1 MRLEFSEHPI
11 LVVDDELANLE
22 LIERFLRRKYKK
34 VVVAHDSEQA
44 LWYLETQGVHLVIAD
59 QKMPK
64 LEGVALLNHARR
76 LQPNAMRILV
86 TGYVDVETL
95 TSAINAAAVYQVITK
110 PIDFKVLDITV
121 LRALEAHEAAEREHE
136 LFDAFVYA
144 SVSAMEQR
152 DPTTAGHSFRVA
164 QMTTGLA
171 MAVDKI
177 GEGRL
182 ADVRFSREDLEQI
195 KYASLLHDFGK
206 IGVPEEI
213 LLKPRKLPTARSQH
227 IAQKIN
233 YGAAAGHW
241 DGAQAEK
248 LAGLLRTLDDP
259 GLSAAAHA
267 AEIATL
273 VEAGVVDDED
283 LEYLRIESGSLSPAE
298 RRMIESHVQGT
309 VRFLKQIPWP
319 RRLARV
325 TEIAAGHHEKLNGR
339 GYPLG
344 ITDIPIESRMMAI
357 CDIYDALCAS
367 DRPYRVAASHERAV
381 DILASMRDAG
391 ELDPLLLEIFLERRV
406 FQALRQR
413 TRHMRHMRHMN
424 QGAE

>member
-1 MRLEFSEHPI
+1 MRLELSDHPI
-11 LVVDDELANLE
+11 LVVDDELPNLE

-44 LWYLETQGVHLVIAD
+44 LWYLETQGVHLIIAD
-59 QKMPK
+59 QRMPK
-64 LEGVALLNHARR
+64 LEGLELLMHAKKI
-76 LQPNAMRILV
+76 QPKAMRVLV

-95 TSAINAAAVYQVITK
+95 TSAINAAQVYHVITK

-121 LRALEAHEAAEREHE
+121 QRALEAHEASEREHE

-144 SVSAMEQR
+144 SVGAMEQR

-164 QMTTGLA
+164 LMTTGLA
-171 MAVDKI
+171 TSVDKI
-177 GEGRL
+177 GDGPL
-182 ADVRFSREDLEQI
+182 ADVHFSREDVEQI
-195 KYASLLHDFGK
+195 KVASLLHDFGK

-213 LLKPRKLPTARSQH
+213 LLKPRKLPPVRRQEIVHRIRHGT
-227 IAQKIN
+227 
-233 YGAAAGHW
+233 AAGRW
-241 DGAQAEK
+241 DEAVAK
-248 LAGLLRTLDDP
+248 GLEELVRLLDDP
-259 GLSAAAHA
+259 SLSASAHA

-273 VEAGVVDDED
+273 SDAGVTEDDD
-283 LEYLRIESGSLSPAE
+283 AAYLRIEVGSLSAEE
-298 RRMIESHVQGT
+298 RRIIEGHVQGT
-309 VRFLKQIPWP
+309 VRFLQQIPWP

-344 ITDIPIESRMMAI
+344 TTDVPIESRMMAI

-381 DILASMRDAG
+381 DILARMRDGG
-391 ELDPLLLEIFLERRV
+391 EIDGLLLEVFLERRV
-406 FQALRQR
+406 FQVLKHR
-413 TRHMRHMRHMN
+413 TRHLPRR
-424 QGAE
+424 GRVE

>member
-11 LVVDDELANLE
+11 LVVDDELPNLE
-22 LIERFLRRKYKK
+22 LIERFLRRKYRN

-64 LEGVALLNHARR
+64 LEGIALLNHARR
-76 LQPNAMRILV
+76 LQPNAMRVLV

-95 TSAINAAAVYQVITK
+95 TSAINAAAVYHVITK
-110 PIDFKVLDITV
+110 PIDFKVLDMTV
-121 LRALEAHEAAEREHE
+121 LRALEAHEAVEREHE

-171 MAVDKI
+171 MVVDKI
-177 GEGRL
+177 SDGPL
-182 ADVRFSREDLEQI
+182 AGVKFSREDLEQL

-213 LLKPRKLPTARSQH
+213 LLKPRKLPKARSEN
-227 IAQKIN
+227 IAQRIN

-241 DGAQAEK
+241 DGRQAEK

-298 RRMIESHVQGT
+298 RRLIESHVQNT

-344 ITDIPIESRMMAI
+344 TSDIPVESRMMAI
-357 CDIYDALCAS
+357 CDIYDALCAN

-381 DILASMRDAG
+381 EILTSMRDAG
-391 ELDPLLLEIFLERRV
+391 ELDPLLLEIFLDRRV
-406 FQALRQR
+406 YQALKQHK
-413 TRHMRHMRHMN
+413 RHMRP
-424 QGAE
+424 GTE